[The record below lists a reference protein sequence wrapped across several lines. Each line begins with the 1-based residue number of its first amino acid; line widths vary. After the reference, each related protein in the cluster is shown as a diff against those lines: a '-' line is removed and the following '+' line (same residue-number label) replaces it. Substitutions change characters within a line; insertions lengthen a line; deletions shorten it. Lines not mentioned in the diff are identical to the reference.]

1 MVTVAVIQQLNFLP
15 EWLKAVVTHHY
26 TPKEMVIIALVGFG
40 LGMVYGW
47 WVKKRLKQQKETRQQ
62 REKSKSES

>member
-47 WVKKRLKQQKETRQQ
+47 WVKKRLKKN
-62 REKSKSES
+62 